1 MPDAAPRGDSLYIP
15 NTGMGDFKRAVSC
28 LSFSRTD
35 GGTLLAS
42 VEDSPDH
49 LLAVWD
55 WARGNKQIESKVS
68 LVL

>member
-1 MPDAAPRGDSLYIP
+1 
-15 NTGMGDFKRAVSC
+15 MGDFKRAVSC
-28 LSFSRTD
+28 LTFSRTD
-35 GGTLLAS
+35 GGTFLAS

-68 LVL
+68 LVLC